1 MNITKIK
8 NAYIK
13 NKPSYNYQIKDDQ
26 GNLIAKGHLLSI
38 RQKQEIFKLVSTNV
52 LEDGIVDTKIQSYSQ
67 YMTK

>member
-38 RQKQEIFKLVSTNV
+38 RQKQDIFKLVSTNV
-52 LEDGIVDTKIQSYSQ
+52 LEDGTVDTKIQSYSQ
-67 YMTK
+67 YMTR